1 MCYVIDFV
9 LKIPFLQWFYLLM
22 LVTVFSRFHCHS
34 NFTDKG
40 TKAEE
45 ETWSKSNNW
54 KIGKAGFSFRQ
65 YRLKTYTSHISDIE
79 HCLSVME
86 VKVIKGRNKNET
98 QRQLLLCLLCWLP
111 IKVLPFSS
119 MIQYVNKFHIFQ

>member
-9 LKIPFLQWFYLLM
+9 LKILLPQWFYLLM
-22 LVTVFSRFHCHS
+22 LVAVFSRFHCHS

-45 ETWSKSNNW
+45 ETWTKSNNW
-54 KIGKAGFSFRQ
+54 KNGESRLSFRQ

-86 VKVIKGRNKNET
+86 VKGIKGRNKNKT
-98 QRQLLLCLLCWLP
+98 
-111 IKVLPFSS
+111 
-119 MIQYVNKFHIFQ
+119 